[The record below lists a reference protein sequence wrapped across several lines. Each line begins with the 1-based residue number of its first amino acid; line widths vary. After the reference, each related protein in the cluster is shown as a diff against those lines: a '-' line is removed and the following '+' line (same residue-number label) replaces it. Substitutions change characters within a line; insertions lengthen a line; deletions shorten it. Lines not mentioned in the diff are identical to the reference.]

1 MKNKRG
7 LQGARRLFFVQIIA
21 SALVSFGVW
30 LCFDGFLACSLLLG
44 GMVWVLPQVCF
55 AELVFWEQRARFSKA
70 IVARVYRGEALK
82 LLLTALLFAVIFRW
96 GHVVPGML
104 FVGYCLAQVL
114 FWFAPLFFRDA
125 MSKARLKAL

>member
-70 IVARVYRGEALK
+70 IVARAEGA
-82 LLLTALLFAVIFRW
+82 THAAFARMVAAAVQGHAANPAVLGTVLAKRSRW
-96 GHVVPGML
+96 
-104 FVGYCLAQVL
+104 
-114 FWFAPLFFRDA
+114 
-125 MSKARLKAL
+125 